1 MSFVVKNTT
10 KYGLLDL
17 ICPHSCRGCG
27 ALGKV
32 LCERCKK
39 YMFTHFQ
46 PICPICKNPVAIS
59 SKNVKKSS
67 PFTPIKCSDCELLF
81 QSFWTFGY
89 REKALKKLIE
99 DFKYQSVRAAGP
111 ILAELI
117 DYAIPDNFGLNQKVI
132 IVPLPTIGKHIRA
145 RGLDHTLIIA
155 KNLAKLRHWECKT
168 LLSRATDTVQVG
180 AKVSDRKSQAAKAYA
195 LTAKIDP
202 TATYLL
208 LDDVWTTGS
217 SLLSAAALFQSAGA
231 KNLYAA
237 TLAIS
242 SHKSSSEA

>member
-1 MSFVVKNTT
+1 M
-10 KYGLLDL
+10 
-17 ICPHSCRGCG
+17 G
-27 ALGKV
+27 AV

-39 YMFTHFQ
+39 YMFDHFQ
-46 PICPICKNPVAIS
+46 PICPICKNPVAIP
-59 SKNVKKSS
+59 SKNVQKSS
-67 PFTPIKCSDCELLF
+67 PSTSIKCPNCELPF

-89 REKALKKLIE
+89 REGALKKLIE
-99 DFKYQSVRAAGP
+99 DFKYRSVRAAGP
-111 ILAELI
+111 VLTELL
-117 DYAIPDNFGLNQKVI
+117 DYAIPKNFRLDQKII

-155 KNLAKLRHWECKT
+155 KNLAKLRHWQCQK

-180 AKVSDRKSQAAKAYA
+180 AKVSERKTQAAKAYA

-202 TATYLL
+202 DAIYLL

-217 SLLSAAALFQSAGA
+217 SMLSAAALLQSAGA
-231 KNLYAA
+231 KHLYAA

-242 SHKSSSEA
+242 SHKSPTQG